1 MSTPLF
7 DTQRE
12 ELTVTVGGK
21 PTELTFKEVLKSI
34 AESLKKMPQILFEHR
49 TWLGWNKALET
60 RRHPDTH
67 EEVDYELRLRE
78 LEGQLND
85 RELRGFR
92 MGDYHE
98 KGGSKWDKYAIPGLV
113 TLAVSGIIGNVVQA
127 MQVSALRQEVTDL
140 KAEVN
145 DIKKL
150 VEPRYRG
157 TP

>member
-1 MSTPLF
+1 MNARLF
-7 DTQRE
+7 DTHKKE
-12 ELTVTVGGK
+12 ELTVNVGGR
-21 PTELTFKEVLKSI
+21 PSELTFKQVLKSI

-49 TWLGWNKALET
+49 TWMGWKSALET

-98 KGGSKWDKYAIPGLV
+98 KDKHAWKDWILGLV
-113 TLAVSGIIGNVVQA
+113 GLLIVAWLGKISLQ
-127 MQVSALRQEVTDL
+127 MDEL
-140 KAEVN
+140 
-145 DIKKL
+145 
-150 VEPRYRG
+150 
-157 TP
+157 